1 MRIAQLAPLVEAVP
15 PGTYG
20 GTERVVDWLCRELT
34 ARGHEVTLFASGDS
48 KTAAR
53 IVPVAPR
60 ALRTSGTLHDPIA
73 WHLASVERLRGCAR
87 DFDVI
92 HSHLDYLPLPA
103 LRGVPTPVVTTL
115 HGRLDVSGLREIYRH
130 FPDRPL
136 VAISD
141 AQRQTLPELPWA
153 GTIHHGLP
161 VNDYPFGPGDGDFFL
176 FLGRI
181 SPEKRPH
188 VAIDVARRAGVRL
201 VLAAKVD
208 AADRAYHEERVRPL
222 LGEPGIEFLG
232 EVDHREKVELL
243 GRCRALLF
251 PVLWPE
257 PFGLA
262 MIEALACGAPVIAR
276 RCGSTPEVVRHGETG
291 LLCDDDDALV
301 RALTEVD
308 RIDRLACRRDVEERF
323 SSARM
328 AADYEA
334 VYRRVG
340 SESATVRRQT
350 A

>member
-53 IVPVAPR
+53 LVAVAPR
-60 ALRTSGTLHDPIA
+60 ALRTSGALYDPIA
-73 WHLASVERLRGCAR
+73 WHLAAVECLRSRAGE
-87 DFDVI
+87 FDVI

-103 LRGVPTPVVTTL
+103 LRDVATPLVTTL
-115 HGRLDVSGLREIYRH
+115 HGRLDLTGLREIYRH
-130 FPDRPL
+130 FPHRRL

-141 AQRQTLPELPWA
+141 AQRQTRPELPWA
-153 GTIHHGLP
+153 ATIHHGLP
-161 VNDYPFGPGDGDFFL
+161 LEDYPAGPGDGDFLL

-201 VLAAKVD
+201 VIAAKVD
-208 AADRAYHEERVRPL
+208 VADRTYFEEQVRPL
-222 LGEPGIEFLG
+222 LGEPGIEFVG
-232 EVDHREKVELL
+232 EVDHREKLELL
-243 GRCRALLF
+243 GRCRGLLF

-276 RCGSTPEVVRHGETG
+276 RCGSTPEVIRHGETG
-291 LLCDDDDALV
+291 FLCDDDDDLV
-301 RALTEVD
+301 RAIAELD
-308 RIDRLACRRDVEERF
+308 RIDRRACRRDVEERF

-340 SESATVRRQT
+340 SRGA
-350 A
+350 AAA